1 MSTNGESPSMDALLA
16 QARNEPQHH
25 SRAALRGYMPV
36 IEELRNKGLTWQQ
49 IADWLT
55 DATGDSFTHGAI
67 QAAAYYAKQ
76 KAEEAKRA

>member
-1 MSTNGESPSMDALLA
+1 MSNNGERPSVDALLA
-16 QARNEPQHH
+16 QAQDEPVRHP
-25 SRAALRGYMPV
+25 RVALREYLPV